1 MSENENDDKGGGGHP
16 AGIPKTGGHPA
27 GIPKTG
33 GHPAGIPKTGGG
45 HPAGIPKTG
54 GMPTVV
60 AGINMETITDT
71 SEKGAV
77 KDGEPQSLD
86 NRLYVH
92 LQVYTGCNDLKPIIE
107 LFEKSGIEAVIYAN
121 ANDPKG
127 FGLLTM
133 TETPEFF
140 TDTLRDLLNSKKF
153 NNLTHLPEY
162 TMMGRTY
169 AIGHE
174 PDLEDWLL
182 RKPRRTAMNDK
193 WKWAVWY
200 PLRRKGEFA
209 LLDRKTQ
216 GEILMEHG
224 IIGRAFG
231 SADLGHDIRLLCP
244 GIDKNDNDFVI
255 ALIGAEL
262 TPLSILVET
271 MRKTKQTSTYI
282 QEMGPFFIGRAV
294 WQSGIK

>member
-1 MSENENDDKGGGGHP
+1 MSEDDK
-16 AGIPKTGGHPA
+16 KTGGHPA

-33 GHPAGIPKTGGG
+33 GHPAGISKS
-45 HPAGIPKTG
+45 G
-54 GMPTVV
+54 GMPTTV
-60 AGINMETITDT
+60 AGIDLDTIADT

-77 KDGEPQSLD
+77 KDGERQSLD

-92 LQVYTGCNDLKPIIE
+92 LQAFTGASDLKPIIE
-107 LFEKSGIEAVIYAN
+107 LFDKSGIEAVIYADI
-121 ANDPKG
+121 NDPQG

-133 TETPEFF
+133 NESPEFF
-140 TDTLRDLLNSKKF
+140 TTTLRDLLNSKEF
-153 NNLTHLPEY
+153 EMLTLVPEY
-162 TMMGRTY
+162 TMLGRTY

-174 PDLEDWLL
+174 ADLEDWLIH
-182 RKPRRTAMNDK
+182 KPRRTAMNEK

-200 PLRRKGEFA
+200 PLRRTGAFS
-209 LLDRKTQ
+209 LLDRKAQ

-244 GIDKNDNDFVI
+244 GLDRNDNDFVI

-282 QEMGPFFIGRAV
+282 SNMGPFFIGRAV
-294 WQSGIK
+294 WQSGVK